1 MFITSRERVTC
12 LTIVS
17 SEPNKTYLP
26 HFVLKGTGKRAQ
38 SGNNPPEG
46 VFVQWA
52 EKGSYRE
59 EHMLEM
65 IKQLPNRASP
75 FSRQTGKGYAL
86 FVLDNYSVH
95 LMPSV
100 KKALLKRGYV
110 LIGIGGGI
118 TGDVQVCPFII

>member
-1 MFITSRERVTC
+1 MTC

-26 HFVLKGTGKRAQ
+26 QFVLKGKGIRVQ

-59 EHMLEM
+59 EHMLKM
-65 IKQLPNRASP
+65 INQLPNRNSP

-86 FVLDNYSVH
+86 FILDNYSVH

-100 KKALLKRGYV
+100 KKALLNRGYV

-118 TGDVQVCPFII
+118 TGDVQVSPFII